1 LALQRRIIDDAN
13 AAYLKDQVETSDPV
27 RIKNALQQLCKLYR
41 QGWHLRP
48 NRLRPM
54 QMSLIALTFMDL
66 NDEKVRRWTLNAFAR
81 IGNEA
86 DCVEPIQRVLSRM
99 PPDETQTAAAG
110 VAAIRRLVRNGSPDQ
125 ILHPFGIDPQLQTL
139 AGLQH
144 VSPAQLDLSALPL
157 NVDTASPD
165 YLRLALLVIGL
176 GKSPENMLNP
186 RHTDAAMV
194 KILGRYPDPMVTQ
207 YSVWAITENRNLGLG
222 DLGLDLRDIDGQP
235 ANVRAWL
242 YQLIGMTPSLADE
255 NWGHIVA
262 GSRDGS
268 VEVRSGLILGLRDVY
283 VDGIDDV
290 IFSWVAE
297 EQDRE
302 VRDRLYEHMIRQS
315 GKCPGYTEYVV
326 SVYEAEPPG
335 SAVRLRME
343 ANASGTKIFGRFRQI
358 AYNGSGD
365 LFGATSVTNNYHF
378 NGPITGGA
386 VAVGEGNAENEGEV
400 RVQNY
405 APQTIQTIQ
414 SRLEMIEDA
423 VRASALDQSDKEAAL
438 ASDEA
443 SLA

>member
-1 LALQRRIIDDAN
+1 
-13 AAYLKDQVETSDPV
+13 
-27 RIKNALQQLCKLYR
+27 
-41 QGWHLRP
+41 
-48 NRLRPM
+48 
-54 QMSLIALTFMDL
+54 
-66 NDEKVRRWTLNAFAR
+66 
-81 IGNEA
+81 
-86 DCVEPIQRVLSRM
+86 
-99 PPDETQTAAAG
+99 
-110 VAAIRRLVRNGSPDQ
+110 
-125 ILHPFGIDPQLQTL
+125 
-139 AGLQH
+139 
-144 VSPAQLDLSALPL
+144 
-157 NVDTASPD
+157 
-165 YLRLALLVIGL
+165 
-176 GKSPENMLNP
+176 
-186 RHTDAAMV
+186 
-194 KILGRYPDPMVTQ
+194 
-207 YSVWAITENRNLGLG
+207 
-222 DLGLDLRDIDGQP
+222 
-235 ANVRAWL
+235 
-242 YQLIGMTPSLADE
+242 MTPSLADE

-283 VDGIDDV
+283 IDGIDDV

-438 ASDEA
+438 ARIAGAKADPSSGKVRTAVDFVDGLGKIVGA
-443 SLA
+443 GTALAPVVSPHIGAILSAIGLG